1 MTNDVYMVAI
11 ASLFPLV
18 AILLVLQTNPY
29 QALVIRGILGAI
41 AALVYAMLGAAD
53 VALTE
58 ALVGTMLSITLYAIA
73 VRSSMTLRIGIIQQQ
88 LDQQLGEQPGE
99 QPGGLACAPANESAD
114 ESANELANKLANELA
129 SGKPTND
136 PVVNPID
143 EIASQQAST
152 VVCTPSTDTFQAI
165 EQAFSKHHVRV
176 EVLSYT
182 EPTELERAL
191 QKKEIHIAYET
202 DKAPQQALDKQAPA
216 GATGSLKVTGS
227 LRVRT
232 QQLYNILQAQ
242 LPSSV
247 YLSLIKPEP
256 SNPSANPTKASL

>member
-73 VRSSMTLRIGIIQQQ
+73 VRSSMTLRIGIVQQQ
-88 LDQQLGEQPGE
+88 LDQQLREQLDQQPGE
-99 QPGGLACAPANESAD
+99 QPGGLTCVPANELASKPANESANESAD
-114 ESANELANKLANELA
+114 ELANELANKLA
-129 SGKPTND
+129 SSKPTGD
-136 PVVNPID
+136 PIGNPID
-143 EIASQQAST
+143 ELTSQQAST

-182 EPTELERAL
+182 EPTEL
-191 QKKEIHIAYET
+191 
-202 DKAPQQALDKQAPA
+202 
-216 GATGSLKVTGS
+216 
-227 LRVRT
+227 
-232 QQLYNILQAQ
+232 
-242 LPSSV
+242 
-247 YLSLIKPEP
+247 
-256 SNPSANPTKASL
+256 